1 MNASPVRASSAVL
14 SLLLGAAP
22 FGVGVFRAVG
32 HHDLRFLWMAVVAFI
47 ASAAV
52 MMIRHQSDSDLA
64 AILKRSAAAMLVA
77 TVLAAL
83 AARLLGAT
91 AMVGVWMVAIVLG
104 FFSTASHTVRALSR
118 RRSTG

>member
-1 MNASPVRASSAVL
+1 VNASPVRASSAVL

-52 MMIRHQSDSDLA
+52 MMIGHQSDSDLA
-64 AILKRSAAAMLVA
+64 PVLKRSAAAMLVA

>member
-1 MNASPVRASSAVL
+1 VNASPVRASSAVL

-52 MMIRHQSDSDLA
+52 MMIKHQSDSDLA